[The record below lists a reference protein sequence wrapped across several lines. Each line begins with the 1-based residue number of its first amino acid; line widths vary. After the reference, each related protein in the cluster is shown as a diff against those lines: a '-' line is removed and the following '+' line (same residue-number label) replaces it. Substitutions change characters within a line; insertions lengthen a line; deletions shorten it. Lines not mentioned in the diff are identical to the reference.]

1 MPKIKNIN
9 YKQFLDKGIIT
20 TLTPRDID
28 KALKN
33 ITKQKHDIKEGQALL
48 CTLYLTGAR
57 PNEILQLKAE
67 DITKEASYII
77 IHIKGSKRGLPRP
90 LYFQNTNK
98 YARTIYNY
106 ATGIMPEA
114 YLFYHY
120 TSNYTRTTRT
130 KQKNGLYTIQEYTET
145 TTKIRYYTKKW
156 FHNILPDSLTPYF
169 LRHNRIST
177 LAINGA
183 SDRELQ
189 QFKGSRTITS
199 IQPYIHMTTKSAKN
213 LASKIK

>member
-1 MPKIKNIN
+1 MPKITNKN
-9 YKQFLDKGIIT
+9 YKQFMDEGIIEP
-20 TLTPRDID
+20 LTHKHID

-57 PNEILQLKAE
+57 PNEVLQLKAE

-98 YARTIYNY
+98 YARIIYNY
-106 ATGIMPEA
+106 AIGIMPEA
-114 YLFYHY
+114 YLYYHY
-120 TSNYTRTTRT
+120 KSQHTKTVRT
-130 KQKNGLYTIQEYTET
+130 KQKNGLYTIKEYTET
-145 TTKIRYYTKKW
+145 TTRIRYYIKKW
-156 FHNILPDSLTPYF
+156 FENVLPDSIPPYF
-169 LRHNRIST
+169 LRHNRISK
-177 LAINGA
+177 LALNGA
-183 SDRELQ
+183 TDRELQ
-189 QFKGSRTITS
+189 QFKGSKTITS
-199 IQPYIHMTTKSAKN
+199 IQPYIHMSSKSAKN